1 MKAGWLC
8 LVLIGMAV
16 IATTMSTVEAQG
28 PIKYINLDKLC
39 NHPGGCPPNPPN
51 HTPRQAANPYR
62 RGCLKINRCHSNVD

>member
-39 NHPGGCPPNPPN
+39 NQPGGCPPNPPS

-62 RGCLKINRCHSNVD
+62 RGCLKINRCKRGL